1 MCMTMYAQG
10 AFQMVAH
17 IMHGIKRGERILE
30 DYLYMTAVVFQ
41 VAPTLFRLPMKQNR
55 AGSRL
60 VETRQYTSHSGFAAA
75 ALSYQRQGASGIE
88 RQRSILNSMHHIT
101 RPNQF
106 ELAHWKVLAQVH
118 PFQYGRCDPAVT
130 ERCEI
135 YFPVLVVHSP
145 LLLPGSATSLCFSA
159 FNPRGFDSL
168 RKRGLD
174 ISSMP
179 KLTKVSAAPNM
190 AMHKPG
196 GRNHHH
202 APSRRAELLEA
213 EKSILPQVAAVISPR
228 PDTPGPS
235 RPGSHRSPFQRT
247 GPPQLMSGEAGSH
260 RKECAM
266 LTHQKHG
273 PPLCNPG
280 CA

>member
-1 MCMTMYAQG
+1 M
-10 AFQMVAH
+10 
-17 IMHGIKRGERILE
+17 KESRG
-30 DYLYMTAVVFQ
+30 
-41 VAPTLFRLPMKQNR
+41 
-55 AGSRL
+55 GGGL
-60 VETRQYTSHSGFAAA
+60 VEARQYRSNGGFAAA

-118 PFQYGRCDPAVT
+118 PLQYGRCDPAVT

-174 ISSMP
+174 ISRSEEHTSE
-179 KLTKVSAAPNM
+179 LQSHLNLVC
-190 AMHKPG
+190 
-196 GRNHHH
+196 RL
-202 APSRRAELLEA
+202 LLE
-213 EKSILPQVAAVISPR
+213 KKKNIHR
-228 PDTPGPS
+228 HDT
-235 RPGSHRSPFQRT
+235 R
-247 GPPQLMSGEAGSH
+247 
-260 RKECAM
+260 
-266 LTHQKHG
+266 
-273 PPLCNPG
+273 
-280 CA
+280 